1 MEIIAGTALLTF
13 GGVLCARRARLDDP
27 GRRALRLAALTALA
41 LGTPGGLAAGTIGV
55 GWLLSLS
62 RRWRGAGWDLFAT
75 GCAAFGRDLLV
86 AGPSALPRLVAGLC
100 WFLGWA
106 SLARAARSPASD
118 GQRLRLELLRA
129 RRAVA
134 PRKQGDAWRVRAADA
149 LARALALAGGVTARP
164 LRCGGDHGALLR
176 RVVDALTEGAAA
188 LADGDPDGAR
198 ARLADARKAVLAAR
212 RRSVHANQE
221 STGWLEL
228 IDWCEIAAALVDEE
242 VRQ

>member
-1 MEIIAGTALLTF
+1 LLTF
-13 GGVLCARRARLDDP
+13 GGVLCARRARLDDR

-41 LGTPGGLAAGTIGV
+41 LGIPGSLAAGAIGA

-62 RRWRGAGWDLFAT
+62 RRRRWRGAGWDLFAT

-86 AGPSALPRLVAGLC
+86 TGPSALPRLVAGIC

-106 SLARAARSPASD
+106 SRAHRRPTSD

-134 PRKQGDAWRVRAADA
+134 PRKPGDAWRIRAADA
-149 LARALALAGGVTARP
+149 LARALTLAGGVTARP
-164 LRCGGDHGALLR
+164 LHCAGAHGALLR
-176 RVVDALTEGAAA
+176 RVTDALTEGASA

-198 ARLADARKAVLAAR
+198 AWLADARKAVLAAR
-212 RRSVHANQE
+212 RRCFRANQE
-221 STGWLEL
+221 TAGWLEL